1 MVSAV
6 LWSSLG
12 AARAVEEDKRA
23 GAAFLVACSFFSSS
37 GARDLWWVR
46 VALSLAL
53 VVSSGG
59 RFGLAPRAN
68 DSCSSTRNST
78 RSSSVMV
85 VLGSRSFARGG
96 GGQQVASFCCSS
108 WGLWL
113 VALVQITNLSL
124 GALGVCVCY
133 LGVLQ

>member
-23 GAAFLVACSFFSSS
+23 GAAFLVACSVFSSS

-59 RFGLAPRAN
+59 RFGPSLLAPTTRVAVHEPHKVVAC
-68 DSCSSTRNST
+68 DSCAWKQELRERRRRAASRF
-78 RSSSVMV
+78 
-85 VLGSRSFARGG
+85 VL
-96 GGQQVASFCCSS
+96 
-108 WGLWL
+108 L
-113 VALVQITNLSL
+113 
-124 GALGVCVCY
+124 
-133 LGVLQ
+133 